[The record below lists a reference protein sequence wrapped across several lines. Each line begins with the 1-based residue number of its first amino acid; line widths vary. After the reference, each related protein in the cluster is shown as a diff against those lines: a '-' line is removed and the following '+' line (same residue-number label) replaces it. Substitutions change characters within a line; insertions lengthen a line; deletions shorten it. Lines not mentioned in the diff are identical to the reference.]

1 MLLPLSRFF
10 RPSAPILGNKTKQEK
25 QLLYVLGQQGESH
38 YSVLKS
44 ALRIHKPLSQG
55 LPPPW
60 LLPSSIKDSSWRER
74 LCSSISCPKQS
85 FLPNH
90 SPHNFSCCQKA
101 ASNQLPVHHWWCYL
115 PEAKLDA
122 HLTDRHSADA
132 GVQEPCGRVGT
143 HFTHKGEF
151 LFPADTV
158 FLNFLSIR
166 MRGKKKFK

>member
-1 MLLPLSRFF
+1 MLR
-10 RPSAPILGNKTKQEK
+10 
-25 QLLYVLGQQGESH
+25 QQGESH
-38 YSVLKS
+38 YSVLES

-60 LLPSSIKDSSWRER
+60 SLPSSIKDSSWRGR
-74 LCSSISCPKQS
+74 LCSCMSCPKQS
-85 FLPNH
+85 FLPTTVQ
-90 SPHNFSCCQKA
+90 HNFSCCQKA
-101 ASNQLPVHHWWCYL
+101 ASNQLPIHYWWYYL

-132 GVQEPCGRVGT
+132 GVQESCGRVGT

-158 FLNFLSIR
+158 FLNFLS
-166 MRGKKKFK
+166 MRKEKKKFKYRYKAKSRSANK